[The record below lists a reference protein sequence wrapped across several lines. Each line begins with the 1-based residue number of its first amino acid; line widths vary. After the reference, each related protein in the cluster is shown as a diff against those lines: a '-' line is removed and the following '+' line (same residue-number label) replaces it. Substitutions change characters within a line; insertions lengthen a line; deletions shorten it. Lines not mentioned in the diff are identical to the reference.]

1 VFFQKVNL
9 LNSWRRMKEQ
19 KSKLRQQS
27 EEQSRVRRI
36 LGGAAPE
43 GCDDVAQRPIRLII
57 SETALDT
64 PANPIP

>member
-1 VFFQKVNL
+1 
-9 LNSWRRMKEQ
+9 MKEQ